1 MRKRVVL
8 TALLTVSA
16 LALVGC
22 SQGGS
27 SGDGEGGSGDTT
39 ELVFSG
45 WGGLVDET
53 LTKTAFEPFTED
65 TGISVLLDS
74 PLSSAKLKSMV
85 ESNNTTW
92 DLTMA
97 NPVETTRYCE
107 ELYEPVDMTNINED
121 DFAPGTITKCGIP
134 NNYYSTAMVYDKD
147 VFGANPPTTLA
158 DFFDTEK
165 FPGKRLFPSDAL
177 EFALEFALIADGV
190 KPEELYPL
198 DVDRAL
204 AKLDTIKSDL
214 VFWQLGDEQT
224 QPMEA
229 KAVTMG
235 IAWTGR
241 GLQVA
246 QNGGSFDVAW
256 GTHIIGATQFA
267 IPKGTK
273 NFDAAMSL
281 VEFATSPEPQA
292 RMNELMAYSAA
303 NLNAKPKLDEVQ
315 QHWDPLV
322 GGASFDV
329 AFLPDYDYWAENLEE
344 IQTAY
349 SNWAIG

>member
-1 MRKRVVL
+1 MRKRVL

-27 SGDGEGGSGDTT
+27 SGGDGGETT

-53 LTKTAFEPFTED
+53 LTKTAFEPFTEE
-65 TGISVLLDS
+65 TGIAVQLDS

-97 NPVETTRYCE
+97 NPVETTRYCDD
-107 ELYEPVDMTNINED
+107 LYEPVDMTNINED
-121 DFAPGTITKCGIP
+121 DFAPGTITECGIP
-134 NNYYSTAMVYDKD
+134 NNYYSTALVYDKD
-147 VFGANPPTTLA
+147 LFGDDPPTTLA

-165 FPGKRLFPSDAL
+165 YPGKRLYPSDAL

-198 DVDRAL
+198 DIDRAL

-273 NFDAAMSL
+273 HFDAAMDL
-281 VEFATSPEPQA
+281 IEFATSPEPQA
-292 RMNELMAYSAA
+292 EMNELMAYSAA
-303 NLNAKPKLDEVQ
+303 NLNAKPQLDELQ
-315 QHWDPLV
+315 QHWDPLF
-322 GGASFDV
+322 GGKSFDV
-329 AFLPDYDYWAENLEE
+329 AFLPDYDYWAENLED